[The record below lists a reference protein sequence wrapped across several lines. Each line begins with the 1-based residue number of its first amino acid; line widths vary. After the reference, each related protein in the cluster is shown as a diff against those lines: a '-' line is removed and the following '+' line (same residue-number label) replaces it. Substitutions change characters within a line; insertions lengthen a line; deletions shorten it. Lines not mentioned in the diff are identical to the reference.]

1 MNADQV
7 RMRRAKPGE
16 TGQVLAIL
24 DEAAAWLAARGVR
37 QWPPRFQRKWIEA
50 AVRDGYTWLATTTD
64 DTVLATIT
72 LDWADGL
79 WTDRPD
85 SAAYV
90 HRLAVR
96 RTAAGLGSRLL
107 DWAAEMATAR
117 GRHFLRLDCVAS
129 NHRLRHYYEEA
140 GFQHRGD
147 VHVTGPPGSRG
158 DKGPAVTVSRYERP
172 IETPDADPVT
182 RRCDRQEPIPQS

>member
-7 RMRRAKPGE
+7 RMRRAEPGE

-37 QWPPRFQRKWIEA
+37 QWPPRFQREWIEA
-50 AVRDGYTWLATTTD
+50 AVRDGHTWLATTTD

-117 GRHFLRLDCVAS
+117 DRHFLRLDCVAA

-140 GFQHRGD
+140 GFHHRGD
-147 VHVTGPPGSRG
+147 VHVTGPPGSRS
-158 DKGPAVTVSRYERP
+158 DEGPTVMVSRYERP
-172 IETPDADPVT
+172 IGTPGADPVT
-182 RRCDRQEPIPQS
+182 RAG